1 MNLEILLGF
10 AGIYFL
16 NFDVVFLD
24 LYKIKKK
31 IIIFFLEIAVLWVVY
46 LLHFI
51 ALPLKHL
58 LVLWDGGAK
67 SVDPNCLMS
76 GPVGEKIKALPD
88 NLKSFVDFKKI
99 DAIIPI
105 VSPKILENQDV
116 KNMYELCKMIITG
129 KKNMKLEKMI
139 IPTIHNAR
147 YAVTSQYY

>member
-16 NFDVVFLD
+16 NSDVVFLD
-24 LYKIKKK
+24 FYKIKKNNS
-31 IIIFFLEIAVLWVVY
+31 FFFEIAVLWVVY

-99 DAIIPI
+99 DAVIPI

-147 YAVTSQYY
+147 

>member
-1 MNLEILLGF
+1 M
-10 AGIYFL
+10 
-16 NFDVVFLD
+16 
-24 LYKIKKK
+24 
-31 IIIFFLEIAVLWVVY
+31 VY

-88 NLKSFVDFKKI
+88 NLLPFVDFKKI
-99 DAIIPI
+99 KATIPI
-105 VSPKILENQDV
+105 VNPKILENQDV
-116 KNMYELCKMIITG
+116 KNMYLLCSMIITG
-129 KKNMKLEKMI
+129 EKNKSLEKMI

-147 YAVTSQYY
+147 YVCFF

>member
-1 MNLEILLGF
+1 M
-10 AGIYFL
+10 
-16 NFDVVFLD
+16 
-24 LYKIKKK
+24 
-31 IIIFFLEIAVLWVVY
+31 
-46 LLHFI
+46 
-51 ALPLKHL
+51 
-58 LVLWDGGAK
+58 LWDGGAK

-129 KKNMKLEKMI
+129 NKNMKLEKSMFLDLFK
-139 IPTIHNAR
+139 TKRGMSRFEVHK
-147 YAVTSQYY
+147 AVFTTNFSRSLSFASSLFSS